1 MLCCIGIVLTSG
13 PLVAD
18 ERTLVERYS
27 LGAEWPVQVFRLPT
41 LVCLV
46 GPHNGTLPRLA
57 GAFAGNACTM
67 VSTLVNCRACSVA
80 VIAGLLLRLVV
91 VVGAFADED
100 SVGSI
105 VRLRILLL
113 TEVGGDVIEVLLIGL
128 PVL

>member
-1 MLCCIGIVLTSG
+1 MMM
-13 PLVAD
+13 A
-18 ERTLVERYS
+18 
-27 LGAEWPVQVFRLPT
+27 
-41 LVCLV
+41 
-46 GPHNGTLPRLA
+46 
-57 GAFAGNACTM
+57 
-67 VSTLVNCRACSVA
+67 
-80 VIAGLLLRLVV
+80 LLLRLVV